1 MYHFFFLFNVKIST
15 IYVLQV
21 TQLHTQ
27 STKKNEAT
35 SYSYK
40 PKYDLMISC
49 ADKLSKKS
57 ANVQD
62 PSVRVMVGRVSQYEI
77 EAYNGTQYL
86 KPIWKSWFEKRR
98 VQCFL
103 VDRRQKRAREKS

>member
-1 MYHFFFLFNVKIST
+1 MKKLVPST
-15 IYVLQV
+15 FSKLPNYIPRVL
-21 TQLHTQ
+21 
-27 STKKNEAT
+27 KKMKPRAT
-35 SYSYK
+35 HAYK

-62 PSVRVMVGRVSQYEI
+62 PFVRVMVGRVSQYEI